1 MNRMGFSGCRIL
13 VVGARTHPFMLLRSV
28 LVTNGINKIVH
39 VEDGDHA
46 LEFLAMEPF
55 HAVFCKCQV
64 TTSAGVSLMVAA
76 RRDKRVR
83 NPMIPIFL
91 FKERASRRDVEIA
104 RDGGAT
110 DIVTVPISAS
120 TLHAKL
126 EAAVTAPRPFIVA
139 GEFFGPDRRA
149 RLRPAFRG
157 ADRRKRAPRKAK
169 FDFVHI

>member
-104 RDGGAT
+104 RDIGVT
-110 DIVTVPISAS
+110 DVLTMPINPKS
-120 TLHAKL
+120 LLDKL
-126 EAAVTAPRPFIVA
+126 EAAASSPRPFIVA

-149 RLRPAFRG
+149 RLRPAYRG
-157 ADRRKRAPRKAK
+157 ADRRKLAPRKTK
-169 FDFVHI
+169 VDFVYI